1 MQHINLLLFFVLCIL
16 NLNNNSNQFSF
27 FYIVIGPAP
36 IQIPSIIYTGDRM
49 TLTCGP
55 PSIQIGQISASEW
68 TFNGQKIKKSTRFEI
83 TSGSISKLT
92 VDNVI
97 LADIGKLVTP
107 LELFFLFHYF
117 EYAHD

>member
-1 MQHINLLLFFVLCIL
+1 
-16 NLNNNSNQFSF
+16 
-27 FYIVIGPAP
+27 
-36 IQIPSIIYTGDRM
+36 M

-55 PSIQIGQISASEW
+55 PNVQMGQISASEW

-92 VDNVI
+92 VNNII

-107 LELFFLFHYF
+107 LEFFFLFLYF
-117 EYAHD
+117 EYAGD